1 MQKIDKYF
9 VVDFD
14 RCIGNIDASFKIL
27 SDVAHGLSI
36 VDKQLFMSMRS
47 EAESEGKPFS
57 ALEYLKE
64 NYPSVDSNKIKN
76 MYLKQAQ
83 VQPNNLLEPGAKEF
97 LDYFY
102 STNQNFCI
110 MSFGDKRWQSTKI
123 IGAGITNVTV
133 KIVPNRI
140 KSNYIRKW
148 LDSKSGKFVI
158 PKEYF
163 LDNKAKE
170 ASEVV
175 LIDDKV
181 MAFNDLPKGARGY
194 IILGSSSLQTKQ
206 QIHGLSSKVKQTMR
220 INEII
225 NEEFSKKELS
235 K

>member
-27 SDVAHGLSI
+27 SEVAHELSI
-36 VDKQLFMSMRS
+36 VDKQLFMSMRK
-47 EAESEGKPFS
+47 EAELEGKPFS
-57 ALEYLKE
+57 ALKHLKE
-64 NYPSVDSNKIKN
+64 TYPSVDLNKIKN
-76 MYLKQAQ
+76 MYLKQSL
-83 VQPNNLLEPGAKEF
+83 VKSNNLLEPGAKE
-97 LDYFY
+97 LIDYFY
-102 STNQNFCI
+102 STNQDFCI

-123 IGAGITNVTV
+123 IGAGITNVPI
-133 KIVPNRI
+133 KIVSNRQ

-148 LDSKSGKFVI
+148 QDLKSGKFII

-170 ASEVV
+170 VNEVI

-181 MAFNDLPKGARGY
+181 TAFHNLPKGTRGY
-194 IILGSSSLQTKQ
+194 LVLGSSTKVTKNLLYKLNSQ
-206 QIHGLSSKVKQTMR
+206 VKQIMR

-225 NEEFSKKELS
+225 DEEFSKKKS
-235 K
+235 I